1 MPDYKYINEYP
12 ELIERLQGLSIKIK
26 EQEEEMD
33 KLVKERLYLLDII
46 NEKNVNNFQNLTLIN
61 DLENKNK
68 NLQNIN
74 MNLEKENNNL
84 KKENKFLE
92 KENNNLKKQIEF
104 YKEKVNKYEYQI
116 NQFINKGKLLE
127 SKIEIWEKKNK
138 ILNEEN
144 ANLKNRA
151 NFHYYENLK
160 SINLSSKLSIMN
172 KKLMGILKANN
183 LEDEIK
189 KLK

>member
-12 ELIERLQGLSIKIK
+12 ELIERLQALSLKIK
-26 EQEEEMD
+26 EQEKEMD
-33 KLVKERLYLLDII
+33 NLVKERLHLLDII
-46 NEKNVNNFQNLTLIN
+46 NEKNEKNFQNLTLIN
-61 DLENKNK
+61 DLENVNK

-74 MNLEKENNNL
+74 KNLEKEN
-84 KKENKFLE
+84 K
-92 KENNNLKKQIEF
+92 NLKKQIEF
-104 YKEKVNKYEYQI
+104 YKEKVNKNESQI
-116 NQFINKGKLLE
+116 NQFINKGKMFE

-144 ANLKNRA
+144 ANLKIRA
-151 NFHYYENLK
+151 NNHYYENLR
-160 SINLSSKLSIMN
+160 SINLSSKLSTMN
-172 KKLMGILKANN
+172 KKLMAILKANN

>member
-127 SKIEIWEKKNK
+127 SKIEIWETK
-138 ILNEEN
+138 I
-144 ANLKNRA
+144 K
-151 NFHYYENLK
+151 F
-160 SINLSSKLSIMN
+160 
-172 KKLMGILKANN
+172 
-183 LEDEIK
+183 
-189 KLK
+189 

>member
-33 KLVKERLYLLDII
+33 KLVKERLHLLDII

-116 NQFINKGKLLE
+116 NQFIN
-127 SKIEIWEKKNK
+127 
-138 ILNEEN
+138 EEN

>member
-12 ELIERLQGLSIKIK
+12 ELIERLQGLSKRIK
-26 EQEEEMD
+26 EQEEEMY
-33 KLVKERLYLLDII
+33 KIVKERLHLLDII

-61 DLENKNK
+61 NLENKNK

-74 MNLEKENNNL
+74 MNLEKEN
-84 KKENKFLE
+84 KFLE
-92 KENNNLKKQIEF
+92 KENKNLKKQIEF
-104 YKEKVNKYEYQI
+104 YKEKVNKNESQI
-116 NQFINKGKLLE
+116 NQFINKGKMFE

-144 ANLKNRA
+144 ANLKIRA
-151 NFHYYENLK
+151 NFHYYENLR

-172 KKLMGILKANN
+172 KKLMAILKANN

>member
-33 KLVKERLYLLDII
+33 KLVKERLHLLDII

-144 ANLKNRA
+144 ANLKIRA
-151 NFHYYENLK
+151 NNHYYENLR

-172 KKLMGILKANN
+172 KKLMAIIKENN
-183 LEDEIK
+183 LEDKIK